1 MIVLDASAVVAV
13 LVGPSPGAER
23 LREKVEGP
31 GESLHVPHVMDL
43 EVLHALR
50 RQTLLGTL
58 SRERGAEALEDLK
71 NIAFVRYPHA
81 SLADRIW
88 KLKDNL
94 TAYDAAYVA
103 LAEALDAPLV
113 TLDARLARAPASAP
127 RSRSTGRRRDSPEG
141 APNRTLSLR

>member
-13 LVGPSPGAER
+13 LVGPGPGAER
-23 LREKVEGP
+23 IRRKVEGP

-88 KLKDNL
+88 DLKNNL
-94 TAYDAAYVA
+94 TTYDAAYVA
-103 LAEALDAPLV
+103 LAEALDAPLI
-113 TLDARLARAPASAP
+113 TMDARLARAP
-127 RSRSTGRRRDSPEG
+127 GI
-141 APNRTLSLR
+141 RTSVEVYG